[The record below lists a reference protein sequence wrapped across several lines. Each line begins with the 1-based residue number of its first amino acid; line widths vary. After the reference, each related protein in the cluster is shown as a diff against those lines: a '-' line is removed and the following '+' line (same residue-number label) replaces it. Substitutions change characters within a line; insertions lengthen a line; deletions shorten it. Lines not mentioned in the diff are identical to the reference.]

1 MYWKISRRIFLKAH
15 SSTGLVFDDILKG
28 KYREH
33 VHATNTCIYSESH
46 QTNDY
51 YFHMVVGTLPLYH
64 GVKPSLLDI
73 EKLCFGDYVEVI
85 KRPSLLK
92 GYIARVVARKSRRR
106 IHGYLPRNDKG
117 RK

>member
-51 YFHMVVGTLPLYH
+51 YFHIVVEAQLLYY

-85 KRPSLLK
+85 LK
-92 GYIARVVARKSRRR
+92 ETLSSERVCRSSRRSK
-106 IHGYLPRNDKG
+106 ITATNPWIFASK
-117 RK
+117 